1 MRQPEFI
8 RSRLPENI
16 EGRALAWYVVG
27 ILALLALL
35 GWGLAKLAP
44 PPPPK
49 RVVMT
54 TGAEDGAYHAYAKR
68 YRELLAKYK
77 VDLVLRPSSG
87 AAHNLE
93 RLRTGEGGVEV
104 GLVQG
109 GLVTETDGELLTS
122 LGSVFYEPIWIF
134 YRGSTTIERIAELH
148 GKRVAIGISGSGT
161 HTLGLAMARHNGLIG
176 PPTELVE
183 LGGLAAAEALVDGR
197 IDAALYV
204 SALDAPA
211 VQKLLRAPGVRLM
224 DARRADAYIRRLP
237 YLHKLELPEGV
248 IDLTADI
255 PPQRVTMVA
264 LTASLIARPDIHPM
278 AVELLLEAAREV
290 HGGPSLLH
298 AARLFPAPIDV
309 ELPLATDADRFYKER
324 PSLLRRVL
332 PFWIAV
338 WAERL
343 LFIMLPLVVIAVPA
357 FAYLPKLYDWRIR
370 SKLDGW
376 YVEVNRIERAALA
389 EGVDPEAQLARMND
403 IDARLNRVSVPR
415 AYLSQLYTLRFHAD
429 YVRGLLVARMG
440 GPSSRSA
447 TRR

>member
-1 MRQPEFI
+1 LRQPEFI

-16 EGRALAWYVVG
+16 EGRALAWYAVG
-27 ILALLALL
+27 IVALLALL
-35 GWGLAKLAP
+35 GWGLARLAP

-54 TGAEDGAYHAYAKR
+54 TGAEDGAYHRYALR
-68 YRELLAKYK
+68 YRDLLAQYK
-77 VDLVLRPSSG
+77 VELVLLPSSG
-87 AAHNLE
+87 AAQNLE
-93 RLRTGEGGVEV
+93 RLRSGEGDVDV

-109 GLVTETDGELLTS
+109 GLVTEDDGKRLET
-122 LGSVFYEPIWIF
+122 LGSVFYEPIWVF
-134 YRGSTTIERIAELH
+134 YRGAAAVERVSELRGKRIAV
-148 GKRVAIGISGSGT
+148 GAPGSGT
-161 HTLGLAMARHNGLIG
+161 HALGLSVVRDNGLDE

-183 LGGLAAAEALVDGR
+183 TGGLHAADALIEGKL
-197 IDAALYV
+197 DAALYV
-204 SALDAPA
+204 SAIDGPA
-211 VQKLLRAPGVRLM
+211 VQKLLRADGIRLM

-237 YLHKLELPEGV
+237 YLHKLDLPEGV
-248 IDLTADI
+248 IDLKAGI
-255 PPQRVTMVA
+255 PPQRTTMIA
-264 LTASLIARPDIHPM
+264 LTANLVARPDMHPL
-278 AVELLLEAAREV
+278 AAELLLEAAREV

-309 ELPLATDADRFYKER
+309 ELPLSTDAERFYKER

-343 LFIMLPLVVIAVPA
+343 LFILLPLLAVAIPA

-389 EGVDPEAQLARMND
+389 EHADARVQLARMNE
-403 IDARLNRVSVPR
+403 IDARLNRVKVPK
-415 AYLSQLYTLRFHAD
+415 AYLSQLYTLRLHVD
-429 YVRGLLVARMG
+429 YVRGLLVG
-440 GPSSRSA
+440 RSA
-447 TRR
+447 GPKGG

>member
-1 MRQPEFI
+1 
-8 RSRLPENI
+8 
-16 EGRALAWYVVG
+16 
-27 ILALLALL
+27 
-35 GWGLAKLAP
+35 
-44 PPPPK
+44 
-49 RVVMT
+49 
-54 TGAEDGAYHAYAKR
+54 
-68 YRELLAKYK
+68 
-77 VDLVLRPSSG
+77 
-87 AAHNLE
+87 
-93 RLRTGEGGVEV
+93 
-104 GLVQG
+104 
-109 GLVTETDGELLTS
+109 
-122 LGSVFYEPIWIF
+122 
-134 YRGSTTIERIAELH
+134 
-148 GKRVAIGISGSGT
+148 
-161 HTLGLAMARHNGLIG
+161 
-176 PPTELVE
+176 
-183 LGGLAAAEALVDGR
+183 
-197 IDAALYV
+197 
-204 SALDAPA
+204 
-211 VQKLLRAPGVRLM
+211 M

-447 TRR
+447 AHR

>member
-1 MRQPEFI
+1 MQQPEFI

-16 EGRALAWYVVG
+16 EGRALAWYVAG
-27 ILALLALL
+27 IVALLALV

-54 TGAEDGAYHAYAKR
+54 TGAEDGAYHTYAKR
-68 YRELLAKYK
+68 YRELLAKHD
-77 VDLVLRPSSG
+77 VELVLLPSSG

-93 RLRTGEGGVEV
+93 RLRSGEGDVDV

-109 GLVTETDGELLTS
+109 GLVGEADGRRLET
-122 LGSVFYEPIWIF
+122 LGSVFYEPIWVF
-134 YRGSTTIERIAELH
+134 YRGNTTVERISELR
-148 GKRVAIGISGSGT
+148 GRRVAIGIPGGGT
-161 HTLGLAMARHNGLIG
+161 HALGSSVARDNGLAE

-183 LGGLAAAEALVDGR
+183 IGGLAAADALVEGKL
-197 IDAALYV
+197 DAALYV
-204 SALDAPA
+204 SAIDGAA
-211 VQKLLRAPGVRLM
+211 VQKLLRTEGIRLM

-237 YLHKLELPEGV
+237 YLHKLDLPEGV
-248 IDLTADI
+248 VDLNAGI
-255 PPQRVTMVA
+255 PPQRMTMIA
-264 LTASLIARPDIHPM
+264 LTANLIARPDIHPL

-298 AARLFPAPIDV
+298 AARVFPAPMDV
-309 ELPLATDADRFYKER
+309 ELPLSTDADRFYKER

-343 LFIMLPLVVIAVPA
+343 LFIMLPLLAVAIPA

-389 EGVDPEAQLARMND
+389 AGVDLRAQLARMND
-403 IDARLNRVSVPR
+403 IEARLNRLKVPQS
-415 AYLSQLYTLRFHAD
+415 YLSQLYTLRLHAD
-429 YVRGLLVARMG
+429 YVRRLLVARG
-440 GPSSRSA
+440 GS
-447 TRR
+447 TNG